1 MKDATFE
8 AKAQPSSSLTRPLT
22 LTATIAALGVVFG
35 DIGTSPLY
43 AFRECLRN
51 GIGAGATPEQV
62 IIPALSMIVWS
73 LICVVTIKYVLF
85 MMEANDNGEGGIMT
99 LVSLAS
105 KNDKPAEQKIDFIQ
119 PVDPNQPRKRKHRNG
134 LILLGVFGTALLFG
148 DGVITPAISVLSA
161 LEGVKEIGAHTTAE
175 HLNPIL
181 QAITNPHFIKYF
193 IPTAAVVILFG
204 IFCLQK
210 RGSGKVGLYFGPVT
224 LIWFICIAT
233 SGVASLIKNHE
244 QATQLMSAF
253 NPLVA
258 IGFLMDNPGLGMV
271 VLGAVFL
278 SVTGAEALYADMG
291 HFGQKPIRAGWYFI
305 VFPALILNYLGQGA
319 WALASHE
326 RIIAGGY
333 NPFFNMAPAWAQ
345 IPLIIIA
352 TLAAIIASQ
361 ALISGAFST
370 TMQAIQLN
378 FLPRMRVERTS
389 DKEFGQIYVPI
400 INWLLMIGSVYLV
413 LQYKSSENLASA
425 YGIAVS
431 LTMLVTT
438 ILFGQYL
445 RQRLKIPLVTAYIM
459 VAPLILMELLFVA
472 GNLPKVLENGWLPL
486 AAGFLV
492 YYIMSVWNK
501 GRIAMRQKLL
511 DTEQSGDFSNFLDS
525 VEERFK
531 ARKLSRVKGTAIYL
545 AGMANSVPMALAHNL
560 KHNKSLHDHIIIV
573 TLSVDEDRAI
583 VNRDERVTFNL
594 RGKTFCNLDDHEEFP
609 SVLRV
614 TGKFGFREKQDIFPV
629 LAAAYTELGIK
640 PNEMEITYFLS
651 RETIV
656 RDTSKNFSLNTVQ
669 EKLFEVLN
677 RNALSA
683 TAYFNLPPGRVV
695 ELGMQVEL

>member
-1 MKDATFE
+1 MKEATQE
-8 AKAQPSSSLTRPLT
+8 TQPQPASSLTKPLT
-22 LTATIAALGVVFG
+22 ITATIAALGVVFG

-51 GIGAGATPEQV
+51 GINAGATPEQV
-62 IIPALSMIVWS
+62 IIPALSMIIWA
-73 LICVVTIKYVLF
+73 LTCVVTIKYVLF
-85 MMEANDNGEGGIMT
+85 MMEANDDGEGGIMT

-105 KNDKPAEQKIDFIQ
+105 AQDKLAAKKVEAAQ
-119 PVDPNQPRKRKHRNG
+119 PHDPNQPRKRKHRNG

-161 LEGVKEIGAHTTAE
+161 LEGVKEVGAHTTTE
-175 HLNPIL
+175 QLNPIL

-210 RGSGKVGLYFGPVT
+210 RGSGKVGLYFGPIT

-233 SGVASLIKNHE
+233 CGAASLIKNHE

-258 IGFLMDNPGLGMV
+258 VGFLMENPGLGMI

-378 FLPRMRVERTS
+378 FLPRMRIERTS
-389 DKEFGQIYVPI
+389 DEEFGQIYIPI

-445 RQRLKIPLVTAYIM
+445 RQKLRIPTVTAYIL
-459 VAPLILMELLFVA
+459 VAPLMLMELLFVA
-472 GNLPKVLENGWLPL
+472 GNLPKIFESGWLPL

-511 DTEQSGDFSNFLDS
+511 DTEQGEDFSLFLDS
-525 VEERFK
+525 VEDRFQ
-531 ARKLSRVKGTAIYL
+531 AGKLSRVKGTAIYL
-545 AGMANSVPMALAHNL
+545 AGMSNSVPMALAHNL
-560 KHNKSLHDHIIIV
+560 KHNKALHDHIIVI
-573 TLSVDEDRAI
+573 TLSVDEDRAY

-594 RGKTFCNLDDHEEFP
+594 RGKSFCNLEKLEFP

-629 LAAAYTELGIK
+629 LEAAYTELGIK